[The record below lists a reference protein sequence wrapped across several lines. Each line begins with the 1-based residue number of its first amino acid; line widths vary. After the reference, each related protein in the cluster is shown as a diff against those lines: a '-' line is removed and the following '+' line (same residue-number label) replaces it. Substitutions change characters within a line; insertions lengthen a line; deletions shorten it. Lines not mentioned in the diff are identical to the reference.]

1 MAGKV
6 ITYRHTSSVVTQ
18 HCISNPCRAA
28 DGRGRAVEDARVRL
42 SCSSITSIS
51 APYLDDRS
59 NTWKKQLSGTRKCH
73 FYFRSQRRGGRVES
87 AGVSASS
94 GAERVFGGTRARDD
108 YWSASLGISRYASA
122 IYTAPPRV
130 MFDDQTRPQE
140 LKNGAVIRPS
150 IPRADA
156 AAVRS
161 PLSAESHVRDGIF
174 PVRHVQMLS
183 DAKS

>member
-1 MAGKV
+1 MLVSGSAAAASRASRHLISTIVVIHGKNNCPA
-6 ITYRHTSSVVTQ
+6 HANA
-18 HCISNPCRAA
+18 ISIF
-28 DGRGRAVEDARVRL
+28 V
-42 SCSSITSIS
+42 
-51 APYLDDRS
+51 
-59 NTWKKQLSGTRKCH
+59 LSGAAVGSSRLASLP
-73 FYFRSQRRGGRVES
+73 RLAQRGFS
-87 AGVSASS
+87 GVHAP
-94 GAERVFGGTRARDD
+94 ET
-108 YWSASLGISRYASA
+108 WSASLGISRYASA